1 MKSLK
6 LKLIAFVLPL
16 IALSA
21 CSLNDNDNFCSIED
35 RGFVSQVTGADTVV
49 AGEELVLEVT
59 FKITADCGSFIG
71 FYNSSS
77 YPKNIYPRIQYND
90 DGCDGCA
97 TANIVLTE
105 EYTFSQETAGEYQL
119 KFLSGVDSSNEAQY
133 ITKTITV
140 TAE

>member
-59 FKITADCGSFIG
+59 FKI
-71 FYNSSS
+71 
-77 YPKNIYPRIQYND
+77 K
-90 DGCDGCA
+90 
-97 TANIVLTE
+97 L
-105 EYTFSQETAGEYQL
+105 
-119 KFLSGVDSSNEAQY
+119 
-133 ITKTITV
+133 
-140 TAE
+140 